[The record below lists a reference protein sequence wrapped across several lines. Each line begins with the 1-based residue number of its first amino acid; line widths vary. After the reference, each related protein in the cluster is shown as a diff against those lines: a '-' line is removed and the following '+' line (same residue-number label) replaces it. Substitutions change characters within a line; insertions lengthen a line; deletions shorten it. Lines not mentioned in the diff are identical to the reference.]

1 MKELQARNASS
12 RFNEQ
17 NKKDASQQEEDETDS
32 ILSQAGAFVPSPV
45 KPLCLV
51 SGRSNSSPHARVAR
65 QPGTIEI
72 DPIVRSINQPASHPS
87 AGS

>member
-17 NKKDASQQEEDETDS
+17 NKNDASQQEEDEIDS

-45 KPLCLV
+45 CKATLP
-51 SGRSNSSPHARVAR
+51 RVGA
-65 QPGTIEI
+65 Q
-72 DPIVRSINQPASHPS
+72 QQ
-87 AGS
+87 